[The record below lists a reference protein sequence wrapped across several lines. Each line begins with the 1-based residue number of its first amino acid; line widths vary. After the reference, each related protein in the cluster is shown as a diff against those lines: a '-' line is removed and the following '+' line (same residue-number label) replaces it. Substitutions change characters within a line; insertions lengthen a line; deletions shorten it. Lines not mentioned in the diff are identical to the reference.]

1 EQWAGLAGAAI
12 NPLMRE
18 PITQSLDVGVRA
30 INAMLPIGR
39 GQRIGLFAGSG
50 VGKSTLLGMMTR
62 FTAADVIVVGLI
74 GERGREVRDFVE
86 STLGQEGLRR
96 SVVVAAPADRPP
108 LARLHG
114 ALRATAIAEYYR
126 DQGLH
131 VLLLMDSL
139 TRFAHAQRE
148 IGLSVGEPPTTRGYP
163 PSVFARLPAL
173 VERAGNGA
181 DGRGSI
187 TAFYTVL
194 TEGDDQQEPIA
205 DAARAIL
212 DGHIV
217 LSRRIADSGQYP
229 AIDVEVSVS
238 RVMQDIT
245 DAPWR
250 ERIRKLKRLMAA
262 YSAQRDLIAIG
273 AYQRGSDPLVDEAL
287 ARWPAIQALLGQD
300 VAEAADDESSR
311 AALAALL
318 DDAPAPTH
326 GTTTEAGRRPS
337 HRLDPLLRVMQQR
350 QDAAARDVGERERA
364 LSEQEQRL
372 EALRR
377 YAAEYAAP
385 PTDASISPALLV
397 NRLAFRE
404 RLNAAVVQ
412 QAGIVD
418 QSRQLSDVERAR
430 LLLASRET
438 KVLEKLA
445 DSYRAQESKA
455 AEQRVQRELDDLGGR
470 RARLAAADRDPAP

>member
-1 EQWAGLAGAAI
+1 MTTPASHWQDARNLRLAARLGASSSQPVSMGLAREGVLRRAVGLTLEASGCSAPLGSRCRVETHGGVWVDAEVVGFSGDRTFLMPSAHLEGLLPNARVVPSRQRGEVAVGEGLLGRVIDSDGVPLDGRGPIRAESWVGLAGKSV

-18 PITQSLDVGVRA
+18 PITRSLDVGVRA
-30 INAMLPIGR
+30 INALLPIGR
-39 GQRIGLFAGSG
+39 GQRVGLFAGSG

-86 STLGQEGLRR
+86 ATLGEEGLRR
-96 SVVVAAPADRPP
+96 AVVVAAPADRPP

-114 ALRATAIAEYYR
+114 ALRATAIAEWYR

-139 TRFAHAQRE
+139 TRYAHAQRE

-163 PSVFARLPAL
+163 PSVFAKLPAL

-217 LSRRIADSGQYP
+217 LTRRIADAGQYP

-250 ERIRKLKRLMAA
+250 ERIRKLKRLMSA
-262 YSAQRDLIAIG
+262 YNAQRDLIAIG
-273 AYQRGSDPLVDEAL
+273 AYQRGNDPVVDEAL
-287 ARWPAIQALLGQD
+287 ARWPAILNFLGQD
-300 VAEAADDESSR
+300 VSEASDVAASR
-311 AALAALL
+311 DALARLL
-318 DDAPAPTH
+318 DDVREPVVA
-326 GTTTEAGRRPS
+326 
-337 HRLDPLLRVMQQR
+337 R
-350 QDAAARDVGERERA
+350 QM
-364 LSEQEQRL
+364 
-372 EALRR
+372 
-377 YAAEYAAP
+377 
-385 PTDASISPALLV
+385 
-397 NRLAFRE
+397 
-404 RLNAAVVQ
+404 
-412 QAGIVD
+412 
-418 QSRQLSDVERAR
+418 
-430 LLLASRET
+430 ET
-438 KVLEKLA
+438 A
-445 DSYRAQESKA
+445 
-455 AEQRVQRELDDLGGR
+455 
-470 RARLAAADRDPAP
+470 

>member
-1 EQWAGLAGAAI
+1 MSIAAAQWDEARSLRLAMRLRGMDTTRIPAMGMVREGVLRRAVGLTLEATGCEAPLGARCSVESSGGRWVDAEVVGFAGDRTFLMPTSDLSGLLPNARVITGSSRGEVAVGEGLLGRVIDSDGAPLDGRPPLRAEDFVGLSGVQI

-18 PITQSLDVGVRA
+18 PITRSLDVGVRA
-30 INAMLPIGR
+30 INALLPIGR
-39 GQRIGLFAGSG
+39 GQRVGLFAGSG

-62 FTAADVIVVGLI
+62 YTAADVIVVGLI

-86 STLGQEGLRR
+86 STLGEEGLRR

-114 ALRATAIAEYYR
+114 ALRATAIAEWFR

-139 TRFAHAQRE
+139 TRVAHAQRE

-217 LSRRIADSGQYP
+217 LTRRIADAGLYP

-245 DAPWR
+245 DPAWR
-250 ERIRKLKRLMAA
+250 ARIRRLKQLMAA
-262 YSAQRDLIAIG
+262 YNAQRDLIAIG
-273 AYQRGSDPLVDEAL
+273 AYQRGNDPLVDDAL
-287 ARWPAIQALLGQD
+287 ALWPQILQFLGQD
-300 VAEAADDESSR
+300 VAESA
-311 AALAALL
+311 
-318 DDAPAPTH
+318 
-326 GTTTEAGRRPS
+326 
-337 HRLDPLLRVMQQR
+337 
-350 QDAAARDVGERERA
+350 
-364 LSEQEQRL
+364 
-372 EALRR
+372 
-377 YAAEYAAP
+377 
-385 PTDASISPALLV
+385 
-397 NRLAFRE
+397 
-404 RLNAAVVQ
+404 
-412 QAGIVD
+412 
-418 QSRQLSDVERAR
+418 DVEASRNALAR
-430 LLLASRET
+430 LL
-438 KVLEKLA
+438 
-445 DSYRAQESKA
+445 D
-455 AEQRVQRELDDLGGR
+455 G
-470 RARLAAADRDPAP
+470 APEITP

>member
-1 EQWAGLAGAAI
+1 MTTPASHWLDARNLRLASRLDAAAPKPQSMGLAREGVLRRAVGLTLEASGCSAPLGSRCRVETHGGVWVDAEVVGFSGDRTFLMPSAHLEGLLPNARVVPSRQRGEVAVGEGLLGRVIDSDGVPLDGRGPIRAEHWVGLAGKSV

-18 PITQSLDVGVRA
+18 PITRSLDVGVRA
-30 INAMLPIGR
+30 INSLLPIGR
-39 GQRIGLFAGSG
+39 GQRVGLFAGSG

-86 STLGQEGLRR
+86 ATLGEEGLRR
-96 SVVVAAPADRPP
+96 AVVVAAPADRPP

-114 ALRATAIAEYYR
+114 ALRATAIAEWYR

-139 TRFAHAQRE
+139 TRYAHAQRE

-163 PSVFARLPAL
+163 PSVFAKLPAL

-217 LSRRIADSGQYP
+217 LTRRIADAGQYP

-262 YSAQRDLIAIG
+262 YNAQRDLIAIG
-273 AYQRGSDPLVDEAL
+273 AYQRGNDPVVDEAL
-287 ARWPAIQALLGQD
+287 ARWPAILNFLGQD
-300 VAEAADDESSR
+300 VSEAADVQASR
-311 AALAALL
+311 DALARLL
-318 DDAPAPTH
+318 DDVREPTVA
-326 GTTTEAGRRPS
+326 TATTETA
-337 HRLDPLLRVMQQR
+337 
-350 QDAAARDVGERERA
+350 
-364 LSEQEQRL
+364 
-372 EALRR
+372 
-377 YAAEYAAP
+377 
-385 PTDASISPALLV
+385 
-397 NRLAFRE
+397 
-404 RLNAAVVQ
+404 
-412 QAGIVD
+412 
-418 QSRQLSDVERAR
+418 
-430 LLLASRET
+430 
-438 KVLEKLA
+438 
-445 DSYRAQESKA
+445 
-455 AEQRVQRELDDLGGR
+455 
-470 RARLAAADRDPAP
+470 

>member
-1 EQWAGLAGAAI
+1 MTTPASHWQDARNLRLAARLGAASSQPLSMGLAREGVLRRAVGLTLEASGCSAPLGSRCRVETQGGVWVDAEVVGFSGDRTFLMPSAHLEGLLPNARVVPSRQRGEVAVGEGLLGRVIDSDGVPLDGRGPIRAESWVGLAGKSV

-18 PITQSLDVGVRA
+18 PITRSLDVGVRA
-30 INAMLPIGR
+30 INSLLPIGR
-39 GQRIGLFAGSG
+39 GQRVGLFAGSG

-86 STLGQEGLRR
+86 ATLGEEGLRR
-96 SVVVAAPADRPP
+96 AVVVAAPADRPP

-114 ALRATAIAEYYR
+114 ALRATAIAEWYR

-139 TRFAHAQRE
+139 TRYAHAQRE

-163 PSVFARLPAL
+163 PSVFAKLPAL

-217 LSRRIADSGQYP
+217 LTRRIADAGQYP

-250 ERIRKLKRLMAA
+250 ERIRKLKRLMSA
-262 YSAQRDLIAIG
+262 YNAQRDLIAIG
-273 AYQRGSDPLVDEAL
+273 AYQRGNDPVVDEAL
-287 ARWPAIQALLGQD
+287 ARWPAILNFLGQD
-300 VAEAADDESSR
+300 VSEAADVAASR
-311 AALAALL
+311 EALARLL
-318 DDAPAPTH
+318 DDTREPTIAIA
-326 GTTTEAGRRPS
+326 TTETA
-337 HRLDPLLRVMQQR
+337 
-350 QDAAARDVGERERA
+350 
-364 LSEQEQRL
+364 
-372 EALRR
+372 
-377 YAAEYAAP
+377 
-385 PTDASISPALLV
+385 
-397 NRLAFRE
+397 
-404 RLNAAVVQ
+404 
-412 QAGIVD
+412 
-418 QSRQLSDVERAR
+418 
-430 LLLASRET
+430 
-438 KVLEKLA
+438 
-445 DSYRAQESKA
+445 
-455 AEQRVQRELDDLGGR
+455 
-470 RARLAAADRDPAP
+470 

>member
-1 EQWAGLAGAAI
+1 MSRIAADQWEEMRNLRLSARLGTINPHPPSLGLAREGVLRRAVGLTLEASGCSAPLGSRCRVETSGGRWVDAEVVGFSGDRTFLMPTADLAGLLPNARVVTTRQRGEVAVGEGLLGRVIDSDGVPLDGRGPLRPENWVGLGGQII
-12 NPLMRE
+12 NPLTRE
-18 PITQSLDVGVRA
+18 PITRSLDVGVRA
-30 INAMLPIGR
+30 INALLPIGR

-62 FTAADVIVVGLI
+62 YTAADVIVVGLV

-86 STLGQEGLRR
+86 ATLGEEGMRR
-96 SVVVAAPADRPP
+96 AVVVAAPADRPP

-114 ALRATAIAEYYR
+114 ALRATAIAEWYR

-139 TRFAHAQRE
+139 TRFAQAQRE

-163 PSVFARLPAL
+163 PSVFAKLPQL

-217 LSRRIADSGQYP
+217 LTRRIADAGQYP

-250 ERIRKLKRLMAA
+250 ERIRKLRRLLAA

-273 AYQRGSDPLVDEAL
+273 AYQRGSDPAVDEAV
-287 ARWPAIQALLGQD
+287 ARWPAIQAFLGQD
-300 VAEAADDESSR
+300 VSEASDVDASR
-311 AALAALL
+311 AALARLL
-318 DDAPAPTH
+318 DDAPDIPQSPT
-326 GTTTEAGRRPS
+326 PN
-337 HRLDPLLRVMQQR
+337 P
-350 QDAAARDVGERERA
+350 
-364 LSEQEQRL
+364 QE
-372 EALRR
+372 
-377 YAAEYAAP
+377 
-385 PTDASISPALLV
+385 T
-397 NRLAFRE
+397 
-404 RLNAAVVQ
+404 
-412 QAGIVD
+412 
-418 QSRQLSDVERAR
+418 
-430 LLLASRET
+430 
-438 KVLEKLA
+438 
-445 DSYRAQESKA
+445 
-455 AEQRVQRELDDLGGR
+455 
-470 RARLAAADRDPAP
+470 

>member
-1 EQWAGLAGAAI
+1 MSIAAAQWDEARSLRLAMRLRGMDTARVDGMGMVREGVLRRAVGLTLEATGCEAPLGARCSVESSGGRWVDAEVVGFAGDRAFLMPTSDLSGLLPNARVITGSRRGEVAVGEGLLGRVIDSDGVPLDGRPPLRPEDFVGLAGVQI

-18 PITQSLDVGVRA
+18 PITRSLDVGVRA
-30 INAMLPIGR
+30 INALLPIGR
-39 GQRIGLFAGSG
+39 GQRVGLFAGSG

-62 FTAADVIVVGLI
+62 YTAADVIVVGLI

-86 STLGQEGLRR
+86 STLGEEGLRR

-114 ALRATAIAEYYR
+114 ALRATAIAEWFR

-217 LSRRIADSGQYP
+217 LTRRIADAGLYP

-245 DAPWR
+245 DPAWR
-250 ERIRKLKRLMAA
+250 GRIRRLKQLMAA
-262 YSAQRDLIAIG
+262 YNAQRDLIAIG
-273 AYQRGSDPLVDEAL
+273 AYQRGNDPVVDDAL
-287 ARWPAIQALLGQD
+287 ALWPQILQFLGQD
-300 VAEAADDESSR
+300 VAESA
-311 AALAALL
+311 
-318 DDAPAPTH
+318 
-326 GTTTEAGRRPS
+326 
-337 HRLDPLLRVMQQR
+337 
-350 QDAAARDVGERERA
+350 
-364 LSEQEQRL
+364 
-372 EALRR
+372 
-377 YAAEYAAP
+377 
-385 PTDASISPALLV
+385 
-397 NRLAFRE
+397 
-404 RLNAAVVQ
+404 
-412 QAGIVD
+412 
-418 QSRQLSDVERAR
+418 DVETSRNALAR
-430 LLLASRET
+430 LLDGVPEI
-438 KVLEKLA
+438 
-445 DSYRAQESKA
+445 
-455 AEQRVQRELDDLGGR
+455 VQ
-470 RARLAAADRDPAP
+470 

>member
-1 EQWAGLAGAAI
+1 MSNVAAEHWEELRNLRLAAHLSQARPHPPSLGLAREGVLRRAVGLTLEASGCSAPLGSHVRVETAGGRWIDAEVVGFSGERTFLMPTDDVAGLLPNARVISSRQRGEVAVGEGLLGRVIDSDGVPLDGRGPIRPDRWVGLGATSI

-30 INAMLPIGR
+30 INALLPIGR

-62 FTAADVIVVGLI
+62 YTKADVIVVGLV

-86 STLGQEGLRR
+86 ATLGEEGMRR
-96 SVVVAAPADRPP
+96 AVVVAAPADRPP

-126 DQGLH
+126 DQGLD

-163 PSVFARLPAL
+163 PSVFAKLPQL

-217 LSRRIADSGQYP
+217 LTRRIADSGQYP

-250 ERIRKLKRLMAA
+250 ARIRRLKQLMSA
-262 YSAQRDLIAIG
+262 YNTQRDLIAIG
-273 AYQRGSDPLVDEAL
+273 AYQRGSDPVVDEAL
-287 ARWPAIQALLGQD
+287 VRWPAIQAFLGQD
-300 VAEAADDESSR
+300 VAEAADVASSR
-311 AALAALL
+311 DALAALL
-318 DDAPAPTH
+318 DDVPATP
-326 GTTTEAGRRPS
+326 
-337 HRLDPLLRVMQQR
+337 V
-350 QDAAARDVGERERA
+350 AAAA
-364 LSEQEQRL
+364 
-372 EALRR
+372 
-377 YAAEYAAP
+377 
-385 PTDASISPALLV
+385 
-397 NRLAFRE
+397 
-404 RLNAAVVQ
+404 
-412 QAGIVD
+412 
-418 QSRQLSDVERAR
+418 
-430 LLLASRET
+430 
-438 KVLEKLA
+438 
-445 DSYRAQESKA
+445 AQETTA
-455 AEQRVQRELDDLGGR
+455 
-470 RARLAAADRDPAP
+470 

>member
-1 EQWAGLAGAAI
+1 MPMSTPASHWLDARNLRLAARLDASAPQPRSLGLAREGVLRRAVGLTLEASGCSAPLGSRCRVETHGGVWVDAEVVGFSGDRTFLMPSAHLEGLLPNARVVPSRQRGEVAVGEGLLGRVIDSDGVPLDGRGPIRAENWVGLAGASI

-18 PITQSLDVGVRA
+18 PITRSLDVGVRA
-30 INAMLPIGR
+30 INALLPIGR
-39 GQRIGLFAGSG
+39 GQRVGLFAGSG

-86 STLGQEGLRR
+86 ATLGEEGLRR
-96 SVVVAAPADRPP
+96 AVVVAAPADRPP

-114 ALRATAIAEYYR
+114 ALRATAIAEWYR

-139 TRFAHAQRE
+139 TRYAHAQRE

-163 PSVFARLPAL
+163 PSVFAKLPAL

-217 LSRRIADSGQYP
+217 LTRRIADAGQYP

-262 YSAQRDLIAIG
+262 YNAQRDLIAIG
-273 AYQRGSDPLVDEAL
+273 AYQRGNDPVVDEAL
-287 ARWPAIQALLGQD
+287 ARWPAILHFLGQD
-300 VAEAADDESSR
+300 VSEAADVAASR
-311 AALAALL
+311 EALARLL
-318 DDAPAPTH
+318 DD
-326 GTTTEAGRRPS
+326 
-337 HRLDPLLRVMQQR
+337 V
-350 QDAAARDVGERERA
+350 
-364 LSEQEQRL
+364 
-372 EALRR
+372 
-377 YAAEYAAP
+377 
-385 PTDASISPALLV
+385 
-397 NRLAFRE
+397 
-404 RLNAAVVQ
+404 
-412 QAGIVD
+412 
-418 QSRQLSDVERAR
+418 
-430 LLLASRET
+430 
-438 KVLEKLA
+438 
-445 DSYRAQESKA
+445 
-455 AEQRVQRELDDLGGR
+455 
-470 RARLAAADRDPAP
+470 RDPVKTETP

>member
-1 EQWAGLAGAAI
+1 MTTPNVAAANWLEARSLRLASRLRLADPQPQSLGLAREGVLRRAVGLTLEASGCSAPMGSRCRVETAGGRWVDAEVVGFAGDRTYLMPTADLGGLLPNARVVRTRQRGEVAVGDGLLGRVIDSDGVPLDGRGPIRAENWVGLAGTAI

-18 PITQSLDVGVRA
+18 PISRSLDVGVRA
-30 INAMLPIGR
+30 INALLPIGR

-62 FTAADVIVVGLI
+62 YTAADVIVVGLI

-86 STLGQEGLRR
+86 TTLGVEGLRR
-96 SVVVAAPADRPP
+96 SVVVATPADRPP

-114 ALRATAIAEYYR
+114 ALRATAIAEWFR

-163 PSVFARLPAL
+163 PSVFARLPQL

-217 LSRRIADSGQYP
+217 LSRHIADAGRYP

-250 ERIRKLKRLMAA
+250 ERICKLKRLMAA
-262 YSAQRDLIAIG
+262 HSAQRDLIAIG
-273 AYQRGSDPLVDEAL
+273 AYQRGSDPAVDEAL
-287 ARWPAIQALLGQD
+287 ARWPAILQFLGQD
-300 VAEAADDESSR
+300 VAEASDVDASR
-311 AALAALL
+311 AALERLL
-318 DDAPAPTH
+318 ANHVP
-326 GTTTEAGRRPS
+326 
-337 HRLDPLLRVMQQR
+337 
-350 QDAAARDVGERERA
+350 
-364 LSEQEQRL
+364 
-372 EALRR
+372 
-377 YAAEYAAP
+377 AAE
-385 PTDASISPALLV
+385 PA
-397 NRLAFRE
+397 
-404 RLNAAVVQ
+404 
-412 QAGIVD
+412 
-418 QSRQLSDVERAR
+418 
-430 LLLASRET
+430 
-438 KVLEKLA
+438 
-445 DSYRAQESKA
+445 
-455 AEQRVQRELDDLGGR
+455 
-470 RARLAAADRDPAP
+470 